1 MHTSEVWSKDTD
13 VNSKTFL
20 HIDDKQER
28 RTTRHDRFAQRERE
42 QASEPEPDYM
52 YRSEKTPTNS
62 RQRGDV
68 EIHGMDKER
77 QLVDGTPNEKLDV
90 ITDTQQRKSYENIE
104 RVNKKRIDKLQQ
116 EVERLTKENDSL
128 VQEKNTL
135 QRKFETSDKEL
146 KQKYKECEE
155 MYDQLEQVR
164 RVKEHEK
171 HALNKKI
178 AALQI
183 EVESLDGEVKRLTHE
198 KNDALTR
205 YGCGIYMLITL
216 ID

>member
-1 MHTSEVWSKDTD
+1 M
-13 VNSKTFL
+13 

-28 RTTRHDRFAQRERE
+28 RTTQHASADRYAQRERK

-52 YRSEKTPTNS
+52 DASEETPRNS

-77 QLVDGTPNEKLDV
+77 HLVDGTLNEKLDG
-90 ITDTQQRKSYENIE
+90 ITDTQQRKHDENIE
-104 RVNKKRIDKLQQ
+104 RVNKKRIELQQ
-116 EVERLTKENDSL
+116 EVERLTKNNDSL
-128 VQEKNTL
+128 VQEKSTL
-135 QRKFETSDKEL
+135 QKKFETSEKEL
-146 KQKYKECEE
+146 TQKYKECEE
-155 MYDQLEQVR
+155 IYDQLEQVR
-164 RVKEHEK
+164 RAKEHEK

-178 AALQI
+178 AALQT

-205 YGCGIYMLITL
+205 YGCDIYMLITL

>member
-1 MHTSEVWSKDTD
+1 M
-13 VNSKTFL
+13 

-28 RTTRHDRFAQRERE
+28 RTTQHASADKYAQRERK

-52 YRSEKTPTNS
+52 DASEETPRNS

-77 QLVDGTPNEKLDV
+77 HFVDGTPNEKLDV

-104 RVNKKRIDKLQQ
+104 RVNQKRIDKLQQ

>member
-1 MHTSEVWSKDTD
+1 M
-13 VNSKTFL
+13 

-28 RTTRHDRFAQRERE
+28 RTTQHASADKYAQRERK

-52 YRSEKTPTNS
+52 DPSEETPTNS
-62 RQRGDV
+62 RQSGDV
-68 EIHGMDKER
+68 EIRGKDKDF
-77 QLVDGTPNEKLDV
+77 VDGTPNEKLDV
-90 ITDTQQRKSYENIE
+90 ITDTQQRKHDENIE
-104 RVNKKRIDKLQQ
+104 RVNKKRIEELQQ
-116 EVERLTKENDSL
+116 EVERLTKNNGSL

-135 QRKFETSDKEL
+135 QRNLEMSHKEL
-146 KQKYKECEE
+146 KQKYEELKKECKE
-155 MYDQLEQVR
+155 MYDQREEVR
-164 RVKEHEK
+164 RAKEHEK

-178 AALQI
+178 AALQT